1 MLGCGG
7 LQEHLLL
14 MAVLTSWHAKASVGS
29 DIRGGWGKDNG
40 IVVGNDNCVILK
52 FNPVKPRIINLRLSG
67 RKLM

>member
-1 MLGCGG
+1 MQSPALHIDK
-7 LQEHLLL
+7 LDPRDDS
-14 MAVLTSWHAKASVGS
+14 VSTSVGS